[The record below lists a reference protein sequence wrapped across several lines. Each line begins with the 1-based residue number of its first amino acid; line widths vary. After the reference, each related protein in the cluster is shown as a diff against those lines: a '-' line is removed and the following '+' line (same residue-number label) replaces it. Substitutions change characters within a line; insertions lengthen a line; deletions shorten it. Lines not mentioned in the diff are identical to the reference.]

1 MSLRSIGL
9 WEIENNSLEA
19 ISTKRLKLALSFFS
33 TREVPN
39 SDAHRSATTRL
50 G

>member
-1 MSLRSIGL
+1 MSFRSIGL

-33 TREVPN
+33 TRKFRFTRTV
-39 SDAHRSATTRL
+39 ATRL